1 MRLLN
6 MLSLS
11 QLLFRSEIPAMPH
24 AFSPQDHAP
33 AASFGL
39 GLAGRGARVR
49 VVGLTGE
56 FPALAKRL
64 EGMGIH
70 AGSELEILQREGGAL
85 IVRLG
90 SSRVALGAGMVHKIL
105 VTAQS

>member
-1 MRLLN
+1 
-6 MLSLS
+6 MLTLS
-11 QLLFRSEIPAMPH
+11 QLSSRSDNPAMPH
-24 AFSPQDHAP
+24 SSSQHSHAP
-33 AASFGL
+33 AASFGI
-39 GLAGRGARVR
+39 GLAARGARVR

-56 FPALAKRL
+56 HPALAKRL

-85 IVRLG
+85 IVRIG
-90 SSRVALGAGMVHKIL
+90 SSRVALGAGMVHKIM

>member
-1 MRLLN
+1 
-6 MLSLS
+6 MLTLAQLS
-11 QLLFRSEIPAMPH
+11 SRSNIPEMH
-24 AFSPQDHAP
+24 HTSSKHSPAP
-33 AASFGL
+33 AASFGI
-39 GLAGRGARVR
+39 GLAARGARVR

-56 FPALAKRL
+56 HPALAKRL

-85 IVRLG
+85 IVRIG
-90 SSRVALGAGMVHKIL
+90 SSRVALGAGMVHKIM

>member
-1 MRLLN
+1 
-6 MLSLS
+6 
-11 QLLFRSEIPAMPH
+11 MPH
-24 AFSPQDHAP
+24 TSSQHSHAP
-33 AASFGL
+33 SASFGI
-39 GLAGRGARVR
+39 GLAVRGSHVR

-56 FPALAKRL
+56 HPALAKRL

-85 IVRLG
+85 IVRIG
-90 SSRVALGAGMVHKIL
+90 SSRVALGAGMVHKIV

>member
-1 MRLLN
+1 
-6 MLSLS
+6 MLALS
-11 QLLFRSEIPAMPH
+11 QLLSRSEIPAMPH
-24 AFSPQDHAP
+24 TSSQHNP
-33 AASFGL
+33 ARSASFGI
-39 GLAGRGARVR
+39 GLAARGSRVR

-56 FPALAKRL
+56 HPALAKRL

-85 IVRLG
+85 IVRIG
-90 SSRVALGAGMVHKIL
+90 SSRVALGTGMVHKIL

>member
-1 MRLLN
+1 
-6 MLSLS
+6 MLALS
-11 QLLFRSEIPAMPH
+11 QLLSRSDIPAMPH
-24 AFSPQDHAP
+24 TSSQQNPAP
-33 AASFGL
+33 AANFGI
-39 GLAGRGARVR
+39 GLAARGSRVR

-56 FPALAKRL
+56 HPALAKRL

-85 IVRLG
+85 IVRVG
-90 SSRVALGAGMVHKIL
+90 TARVALGTGMVHKIL

>member
-1 MRLLN
+1 
-6 MLSLS
+6 
-11 QLLFRSEIPAMPH
+11 MPH
-24 AFSPQDHAP
+24 SSSQHSPTL
-33 AASFGL
+33 AASFGI
-39 GLAGRGARVR
+39 GLAARGSRVR

-56 FPALAKRL
+56 HPALAKRL

-85 IVRLG
+85 IVRVG
-90 SSRVALGAGMVHKIL
+90 ASRVALGTGMVHKIM